1 MKVHYFRQIVPLSL
15 TFVFPLI
22 LTNADFKGNRMHDA
36 QELLTCVLTALHE
49 GGKQPP
55 AVFASTT
62 WSQVDRIFSAS
73 VTSRLLCA
81 SCRYVSRTTEPC
93 STIALHLPRGHSECS
108 LVDLL
113 NNYFAVETLT
123 GGDVATCSHCGLK
136 SSTKKKL
143 DLHTAP
149 SVLVVH
155 FKRFTADGRRRNNPI
170 SFPLDGLRLC
180 QTSSARVAIYDC
192 LAIAQHHASP
202 AHYTSLARR
211 DPAGDWFCF
220 NDGSVSPVLPRD
232 DFCNSSSAAYLLF
245 YVRRH

>member
-1 MKVHYFRQIVPLSL
+1 MEVAYFRQILPLSL
-15 TFVFPLI
+15 TFFSLI
-22 LTNADFKGNRMHDA
+22 LTNADFIGHLMHDA

-55 AVFASTT
+55 VVLAGFT

-81 SCRYVSRTTEPC
+81 SCRHVSHTTEPC
-93 STIALHLPRGHSECS
+93 SIIALHLPSGNSECS
-108 LVDLL
+108 LVNLL
-113 NNYFAVETLT
+113 RNYFAVETLT

-155 FKRFTADGRRRNNPI
+155 FKRFAADGRRRNNPI
-170 SFPLDGLRLC
+170 SFPLEDLRLF

-211 DPAGDWFCF
+211 DPAGEWFCF

-232 DFCNSSSAAYLLF
+232 DFCNSSSVAYLLF
-245 YVRRH
+245 YVRRP